1 MCGLL
6 MMFINDFKNE
16 ADLYMVNFL
25 QFDTD
30 PNHIIIGIQV
40 TKMNRCYAVA

>member
-16 ADLYMVNFL
+16 VDFL